1 MRPRPAGTSWGGCA
15 PGTTPNGFLVTGAQ
29 WQDRATPVPSGETAW
44 RPATQSRTRPYQ
56 GGPMD
61 FATQLDDLQ
70 QRAADAKTSAQAAVS
85 EDRDQLRRRIDQ
97 AKAEVDQKATDAR
110 QDARA
115 VAADARSK
123 WAQLKADTAA
133 KLDDLQASI
142 DKRTDQIDANV
153 AADDADW
160 AVDNARFAVLD
171 AIDARAYADE
181 LAKQASS

>member
-1 MRPRPAGTSWGGCA
+1 MSAESSAVWGASAPETSAACCATVGPARSTAGWYAALLAAGRSWGGCA
-15 PGTTPNGFLVTGAQ
+15 LGTTPDGFLVTGAQ
-29 WQDRATPVPSGETAW
+29 WQDRAAAVPSGETAW

-97 AKAEVDQKATDAR
+97 AKADVDQKATDAR

-123 WAQLKADTAA
+123 W
-133 KLDDLQASI
+133 
-142 DKRTDQIDANV
+142 
-153 AADDADW
+153 
-160 AVDNARFAVLD
+160 
-171 AIDARAYADE
+171 
-181 LAKQASS
+181 